1 MKVGP
6 DFRYISQVFS
16 NISDK
21 IWALGG
27 GEVFGVIV
35 LIWSHCFNLGSF
47 IFYFD
52 SHRFE
57 ILFGVT
63 YQNFLLKLFSREKC

>member
-35 LIWSHCFNLGSF
+35 LIWVLLSS
-47 IFYFD
+47 
-52 SHRFE
+52 
-57 ILFGVT
+57 ILIVIA
-63 YQNFLLKLFSREKC
+63 LKYYSG